1 MVPKRGG
8 GLIGIAGLDLAV
20 TATCS
25 ARAHLLP
32 KYARKEAGLYEADT
46 LSASN
51 KVTLA
56 QARLA
61 LKLKRDPNPIR
72 KALIEEMGGPKP
84 APKSGLQWHRALTA
98 LRSAG
103 VSLHPGVPPPSK
115 AKTRRVLGI
124 VEQSLHAEQCR
135 SLTSALP
142 LQPRAGSQG
151 RGSAHLFN
159 QVICPMQGKYNEW
172 RKLGSIPN
180 PTHRKSIRKLRLG
193 QVLCAT
199 ERVKWGEDLGPSPLT
214 CSCGAPVE
222 DPYHVIMECPHTAP
236 ARCAVLDSIRVA
248 AQSDPQVKHLVQGQ
262 SDLSVL
268 KATLG
273 AQIGPWKG
281 VGAGPYN
288 TIMDLAR
295 PIWSRE
301 LKAYL

>member
-1 MVPKRGG
+1 
-8 GLIGIAGLDLAV
+8 
-20 TATCS
+20 
-25 ARAHLLP
+25 
-32 KYARKEAGLYEADT
+32 
-46 LSASN
+46 
-51 KVTLA
+51 
-56 QARLA
+56 
-61 LKLKRDPNPIR
+61 
-72 KALIEEMGGPKP
+72 MGGPKP

-159 QVICPMQGKYNEW
+159 QAICPMQGKYNEW

-214 CSCGAPVE
+214 CSYGAPVE
-222 DPYHVIMECPHTAP
+222 DSHHVIMECPHTAP
-236 ARCAVLDSIRVA
+236 ARCACVLS
-248 AQSDPQVKHLVQGQ
+248 
-262 SDLSVL
+262 
-268 KATLG
+268 
-273 AQIGPWKG
+273 
-281 VGAGPYN
+281 
-288 TIMDLAR
+288 R
-295 PIWSRE
+295 PIPLPFH
-301 LKAYL
+301 LKGGGRAGDVATVSCQCPPCSMTRPAGRGCNAHALVGPR